1 MAERVKFCVAS
12 LRAALDYVEKNTM
25 RELFESTIER
35 LLADIVSPELIRHSE
50 FGHWPSEVWAAIE
63 ASGFVVAA
71 APESLGGADASWEDL
86 YGVVK
91 AAGRHNLP
99 LPLPESLLAN
109 WLLGQCGLE
118 ARNEPIGIAMRST
131 LKLDHGRTT
140 GALFDTP
147 WIAPTDTRVSGTLLD
162 VPWGRNVNH
171 VVAVI
176 PAERPVLLLMARSD
190 AVINTKLNTAGE
202 PRDDLSFENA
212 TPIAAAN
219 LPTHLSHDV
228 LWWGGAMLRT
238 AQIAGALEATMELS
252 IRYATERIQ
261 FGKPISAFQAIQH
274 QLAQMAQ
281 QTGSTVVSAEA
292 AFTESNTQLAA
303 LQIAAAKICSAE
315 AAGTVAAMAHAV
327 HGAIGFTHEHAL
339 QQGTRRLWAWRS
351 EFGNLG
357 HWAQRL
363 GGAVAQGGAAAL
375 WPSVTSG
382 QLATLSTSQVD
393 KL

>member
-1 MAERVKFCVAS
+1 MKSCVA
-12 LRAALDYVEKNTM
+12 LLPAALDYVEKNTM

-35 LLADIVSPELIRHSE
+35 LLADLVTPELIRHCE
-50 FGHWPSEVWAAIE
+50 AGHWPTELWTAIE

-71 APESLGGADASWEDL
+71 APESLGGSDASWGDL

-109 WLLGQCGLE
+109 WLLGQCCLE
-118 ARNEPIGIAMRST
+118 ARNEPLGIAMRST
-131 LKLDHGRTT
+131 LRLDHGHTT
-140 GALFDTP
+140 GARFDTP

-162 VPWGRNVNH
+162 VSWGRDVNH
-171 VVAVI
+171 VVAII
-176 PAERPVLLLMARSD
+176 PAERPMLLLLARSD
-190 AVINTKLNTAGE
+190 AAINTKLNTAGE
-202 PRDDLSFENA
+202 PRDDLIFENA
-212 TPIAAAN
+212 APIATAN
-219 LPTHLSHDV
+219 LPSHLNDDV

-238 AQIAGALEATMELS
+238 AQIAGALEATMNLS
-252 IRYATERIQ
+252 IRYATERVQ

-281 QTGSTVVSAEA
+281 QTGSSVVSAEA

-303 LQIAAAKICSAE
+303 LQIASAKICSAE

-363 GGAVAQGGAAAL
+363 GGAVAKGGAPAL
-375 WPSVTSG
+375 WPAVTSG
-382 QLATLSTSQVD
+382 QLATLSSPQVNTP
-393 KL
+393 

>member
-1 MAERVKFCVAS
+1 MKSCVA
-12 LRAALDYVEKNTM
+12 LLPAALDYVEKNTM

-35 LLADIVSPELIRHSE
+35 LLADLVTPELIRHCE
-50 FGHWPSEVWAAIE
+50 AGHWPTELWTAIE

-71 APESLGGADASWEDL
+71 APESLGGSDASWGDL

-118 ARNEPIGIAMRST
+118 ARNEPLGIAMRST
-131 LKLDHGRTT
+131 LRLDHGHTT
-140 GALFDTP
+140 GARFDTP

-162 VPWGRNVNH
+162 VSWGRDVNH
-171 VVAVI
+171 VVAII
-176 PAERPVLLLMARSD
+176 PAERPMLLLLARSD
-190 AVINTKLNTAGE
+190 AAINTKLNTAGE
-202 PRDDLSFENA
+202 PRDDLIFENA
-212 TPIAAAN
+212 APIATAN
-219 LPTHLSHDV
+219 LPSHLNDDV

-238 AQIAGALEATMELS
+238 AQIAGALEATMNLS
-252 IRYATERIQ
+252 IRYATERVQ

-281 QTGSTVVSAEA
+281 QTGSSVVSAEA

-303 LQIAAAKICSAE
+303 LQIASAKICSAE

-363 GGAVAQGGAAAL
+363 GGAVAKGGAPTL
-375 WPSVTSG
+375 WPAVTSG
-382 QLATLSTSQVD
+382 QLATLSSPQVNTP
-393 KL
+393 

>member
-1 MAERVKFCVAS
+1 
-12 LRAALDYVEKNTM
+12 M

-35 LLADIVSPELIRHSE
+35 LLADLVTPELIRHCE
-50 FGHWPSEVWAAIE
+50 AGHWPTELWTAIE

-71 APESLGGADASWEDL
+71 APESLGGSDASWGDL

-118 ARNEPIGIAMRST
+118 ARNEPLGIAMRST
-131 LKLDHGRTT
+131 LRLDHGHTT
-140 GALFDTP
+140 GARFDTP

-162 VPWGRNVNH
+162 VSWGRDVNH
-171 VVAVI
+171 VVAII
-176 PAERPVLLLMARSD
+176 PAERPMLLLLARSD
-190 AVINTKLNTAGE
+190 AAINTKLNTAGE
-202 PRDDLSFENA
+202 PRDDLIFENA
-212 TPIAAAN
+212 APIATAN
-219 LPTHLSHDV
+219 LPSHLNDDV

-238 AQIAGALEATMELS
+238 AQIAGALEATMNLS
-252 IRYATERIQ
+252 IRYATERVQ

-281 QTGSTVVSAEA
+281 QTGSSVVSAEA

-303 LQIAAAKICSAE
+303 LQIASAKICSAE

-363 GGAVAQGGAAAL
+363 GGAVAKGGAPAL
-375 WPSVTSG
+375 WPAVTSG
-382 QLATLSTSQVD
+382 QLATLSSPQVNTP
-393 KL
+393 